1 MLSPVHY
8 RRRTPRPVSYY
19 ALFKWW
25 LLLSQHPGCH
35 RNPTSFRT
43 EHDLGT
49 LAGDLGC
56 SPLDDEAYPSP
67 SNSRD
72 SHIGIRSLVRQG
84 SRVGPHSNSVAL
96 PPMRSGSRLTL
107 KLFRRERAISTFDD
121 TFNPP
126 HRSSPSFSTQVSSVL
141 HAVLTR
147 TSTCPCVVHVVSR
160 LPPATNIAL
169 FRLAFASA
177 SARKS
182 LNLAGDGKSPDHYAK
197 GTPSHITPEES

>member
-25 LLLSQHPGCH
+25 LLLSPHPGCL

-67 SNSRD
+67 SSCHGLITGIPGLVSKGNRECPL
-72 SHIGIRSLVRQG
+72 SHS
-84 SRVGPHSNSVAL
+84 ATL
-96 PPMRSGSRLTL
+96 PP
-107 KLFRRERAISTFDD
+107 
-121 TFNPP
+121 
-126 HRSSPSFSTQVSSVL
+126 
-141 HAVLTR
+141 
-147 TSTCPCVVHVVSR
+147 
-160 LPPATNIAL
+160 
-169 FRLAFASA
+169 LA
-177 SARKS
+177 
-182 LNLAGDGKSPDHYAK
+182 P
-197 GTPSHITPEES
+197 TP

>member
-1 MLSPVHY
+1 VVSGEWSRPKVCPTTHHSQLTTHQIRRFGVMLSPVHY

-56 SPLDDEAYPSP
+56 SPLDDGAYPPP
-67 SNSRD
+67 SSCPTLYN
-72 SHIGIRSLVRQG
+72 GIRSLVSKG
-84 SRVGPHSNSVAL
+84 SRVDPLANSVAL
-96 PPMRSGSRLTL
+96 PPLPTSKTLTL

-126 HRSSPSFSTQVSSVL
+126 HRSSPSFSTLVCSDL
-141 HAVLTR
+141 HGV
-147 TSTCPCVVHVVSR
+147 
-160 LPPATNIAL
+160 LPPLHPAHA
-169 FRLAFASA
+169 
-177 SARKS
+177 
-182 LNLAGDGKSPDHYAK
+182 
-197 GTPSHITPEES
+197 